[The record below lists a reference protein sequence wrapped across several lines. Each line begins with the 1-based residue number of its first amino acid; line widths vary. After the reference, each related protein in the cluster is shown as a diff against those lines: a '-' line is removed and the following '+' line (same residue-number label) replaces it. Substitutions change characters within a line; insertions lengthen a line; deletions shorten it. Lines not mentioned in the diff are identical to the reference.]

1 MSEQLQLRRDTQ
13 ANIATVTPAAG
24 EPAYDTTR
32 AALLIGDGAS
42 LGGVPQAALAFF
54 AGYAAGRYYFP
65 GPTSTATAT
74 LAANTLY
81 CAPFVNLQK
90 QSFTKLGVEV
100 TTAAGTN
107 GRLGVYNWANGLP
120 TTLLLDA
127 GAVSDASTGYKEIT
141 GLGLTLNPG
150 LYGLAFLPDGAV
162 TVRVTAASGNP
173 FLAQLALGASGSD
186 LASELTLSVAQSY
199 GALPSNFPASPS
211 YLAAAPIAIG
221 LRL

>member
-24 EPAYDTTR
+24 EPAFDTTR

-54 AGYAAGRYYFP
+54 AGYASGRYYFP

-90 QSFTKLGVEV
+90 QTFTKLGVEIA
-100 TTAAGTN
+100 TAAGTN
-107 GRLGVYNWANGLP
+107 GRLGVYNWASGLP

-127 GAVSDASTGYKEIT
+127 GAVSDATTGYKEIT
-141 GLGLTLNPG
+141 GLVLTLNPG

-162 TVRVTAASGNP
+162 TVRVTAGGNP
-173 FLAQLALGASGSD
+173 FFAQLALGATGSN
-186 LASELTLSVAQSY
+186 LAGEVMLSVAQSY
-199 GALPSNFPASPS
+199 GALPNNFPPSPT
-211 YLAAAPIAIG
+211 YLSTAAIAIG